1 MQFTQP
7 SVDRLLTAPAFDH
20 HFLLESRRPVLPRSR
35 LLLPIWRPCRG
46 RRLWFARPQVDLER
60 PREEGPVAVG
70 ALGERLLVEVL
81 EGVGVVL
88 LQLVALDLSSDHPV
102 EGIRR
107 LRGHRII

>member
-1 MQFTQP
+1 MNLVP
-7 SVDRLLTAPAFDH
+7 EVN
-20 HFLLESRRPVLPRSR
+20 
-35 LLLPIWRPCRG
+35 
-46 RRLWFARPQVDLER
+46 LER

-88 LQLVALDLSSDHPV
+88 LQLVAPHLALDHPV

-107 LRGHRII
+107 L